1 MSNLVVV
8 SLHCQPAEIAVK
20 MRMSRLCNSL
30 KFLRMPKTSYFFFL
44 LVNSFHDVNWFLC
57 FFLFC
62 SFIRH
67 IYFCYSHS
75 RYRCKCGQTNWTVSI
90 KSVVCVC
97 VCVENPSIV
106 FVLSDKISE
115 TVIVCIILFIS
126 SIFAD
131 IFFCRFDSFVYTV
144 YVYKSKFI
152 ACIHFMLERSHLCCH
167 RGPNNNKKG
176 TRANALNRAGGLF
189 MARGCGSSHAQ
200 IPINTS

>member
-30 KFLRMPKTSYFFFL
+30 KFLRMPKTSYFFHFSL
-44 LVNSFHDVNWFLC
+44 TRFMMLTDFSVF

-62 SFIRH
+62 SIIRH

-90 KSVVCVC
+90 KSVVYVC

-106 FVLSDKISE
+106 FVFSDKISE

-131 IFFCRFDSFVYTV
+131 IFFLSVWQFRLYSLHVQIEIHCLHSFHAWEVAFVLSPRSKQKKRYT
-144 YVYKSKFI
+144 
-152 ACIHFMLERSHLCCH
+152 R
-167 RGPNNNKKG
+167 
-176 TRANALNRAGGLF
+176 
-189 MARGCGSSHAQ
+189 
-200 IPINTS
+200 